1 MGSIAHLAVVGV
13 DGSSASTA
21 AQAWATAIADDVRT
35 VHVDEGAVADGLERI
50 AAECGADLIVV
61 GMHAQR
67 RRVLRTLGPVVSTLL
82 RCANRPV
89 AVVGEEQV
97 GHGSEGSVVVGI
109 GQSVATERAVWWAA
123 GFAADQHARLELVRA
138 LPHRPVFRP
147 DGLLD
152 LLAFYID
159 PSMAAEWAT
168 QDIEAF
174 AAEVDRS
181 TDGEVAVD
189 WSIPPGRPGP
199 VLVEAGDHAR
209 LLVIGM
215 HDRSSTDGNDV
226 PSWCRHV
233 LLHAPCP
240 VVFVPG

>member
-1 MGSIAHLAVVGV
+1 MGFSTHRAVVGV
-13 DGSSASTA
+13 DDSPASQA
-21 AQAWATAIADDVRT
+21 AQAWATDLVGDVRA
-35 VHVDEGAVADGLERI
+35 VHVAEGAVADELERI
-50 AAECGADLIVV
+50 ADDCGADLIVV

-67 RRVLRTLGPVVSTLL
+67 RRVLRTLGPVVGTLL
-82 RCANRPV
+82 RCAKRPV
-89 AVVGEEQV
+89 AVVAEQPAAP
-97 GHGSEGSVVVGI
+97 GPAGSVVVGI
-109 GQSVATERAVWWAA
+109 GQSAATERAVRWAA
-123 GFAADQHARLELVRA
+123 AFAAHQGVRLELVRA

-159 PSMAAEWAT
+159 PAMAAEWAA

-174 AAEVDRS
+174 VAEVDRS
-181 TDGEVAVD
+181 TNSEVAVD
-189 WSIPPGRPGP
+189 WSVPPGRPGP
-199 VLVEAGDHAR
+199 VLVEAGDHAQ
-209 LLVIGM
+209 LLVIGI
-215 HDRSSTDGNDV
+215 HDRTGTDGNEV